1 MRLRFLGKHSSPG
14 NSPTLWGTDAG
25 LYVIQGYE
33 LDADTLAQVGQ
44 IPDGEAVIWVPTELM
59 RYLPKEHDD
68 ADDSDATGPAAA

>member
-25 LYVIQGYE
+25 EYVIRGYK
-33 LDADTLAQVGQ
+33 LDTETLAQVGQ
-44 IPDGEAVIWVPTELM
+44 IPYDEAVIRVPTELM

-68 ADDSDATGPAAA
+68 AASPKATGPAAA